1 VQKLTKMQK
10 KIELL
15 YTDCVQKFKFFCE
28 RLKTDI
34 GISHEQINQG
44 NDSFCPG
51 KSRKINSAE

>member
-1 VQKLTKMQK
+1 MQK